1 MHKPLKFLSFWSIN
15 DALDLA
21 ALQMQL
27 DELKAAGIE
36 GVIFHPRYYPNEP
49 HYMGT
54 AYLDIVSELILYA
67 KQIDVEFW
75 LYDENGWPS
84 GTAGG
89 EVIARRPELRCEW
102 AQYEL
107 LSSGEKGIT
116 IHSKPGVS
124 SFQAEA
130 TALFIEITHEAYR
143 KGLKPEAFDYVTG
156 FFSDEVGFLDGHGVT
171 LSYGAVPWDERLPA
185 IYEKRYGEALEPL
198 MELLFID
205 GAGCEQVR
213 TRYWELLTDMLVQ
226 GFYEPIEEW
235 CRANGKRFTA
245 HLKAEE
251 HPYFQLSYS
260 GSCFQV
266 LKGIETPAIDALE
279 RYPGN
284 HFYPR
289 LLHSVAVQQGR
300 DGCLVEAMG
309 GSGWGVS
316 PESFT
321 NYILWLAG
329 HGIDQFVLHLNQ
341 FKLKTQAVQDW
352 PPSMPSHLTWK
363 DAFPA
368 LLASIKQKAKGLMDL
383 SGEPDLL
390 IIVPTRGI
398 MSSFIPEDAR
408 QMNVH
413 DGSNVPASRCGDWNQ
428 RLLQLV
434 EACYAA
440 GIHYEFTEER
450 EVEEHGSILPGK
462 LRIGCREYRRV
473 LLAEG
478 CLWNDEEIVPSL
490 KAVGIQVEESSS
502 WLLNCAIH
510 GAEGSSVQLSK
521 GPAIP
526 KQTAWDAEIPATNQV
541 LIPFLEKGQRKLI
554 AEFPVED
561 AASMAELSIVLHDK
575 VSSLSVNGVDLSIE
589 ETKAGFVAILPDRC
603 IKDKDSIRIEA
614 LVDLQG
620 EPCPIAFLR
629 GRFSV
634 VSLAPYEDKDGAQWM
649 TEGGFKLIPL
659 RKPEPGDLISSGFPF
674 AGSPVR
680 MVKELSLPRD
690 TTNESLLQLTGIHA
704 AAALVYIDD
713 VELGWCWGPSW
724 NVIIGKRAAG
734 NYKLTVELVPST
746 FNVYGPHR
754 HIDGDRY
761 LTSPDQYKGLKNFA
775 DRADAPEQTLVRQWH
790 FVKWGIQ
797 GEAVLYP

>member
-1 MHKPLKFLSFWSIN
+1 MLKPLKFSSFWSIN

-21 ALQMQL
+21 ALQQQL
-27 DELKAAGIE
+27 DELKTAGLD
-36 GVIFHPRYYPNEP
+36 GVVFHPRYYPNEP
-49 HYMGT
+49 QYMST

-67 KQIDVEFW
+67 KRIGMEFW

-89 EVIARRPELRCEW
+89 EVIARRPELKCEW
-102 AQYEL
+102 AQYGDMPN
-107 LSSGEKGIT
+107 GEKGVT

-130 TALFIEITHEAYR
+130 AALFIEITHEAYR

-185 IYEKRYGEALEPL
+185 LYQERYGEVLEPL
-198 MELLFID
+198 MELMFID
-205 GAGCEQVR
+205 GAGHEKVR
-213 TRYWELLTDMLVQ
+213 TQYWELLTDMLVQ
-226 GFYEPIEEW
+226 GFYQPIEEW
-235 CRANGKRFTA
+235 CKANGKRFTA

-266 LKGIETPAIDALE
+266 LEGIETPAIDALE

-289 LLHSVAVQQGR
+289 LLHSVAAQQGR
-300 DGCLVEAMG
+300 AGCLVEAMG

-321 NYILWLAG
+321 DYILWLAG

-352 PPSMPSHLTWK
+352 PPSMPCHLTWK
-363 DAFPA
+363 DAFPD
-368 LLASIKQKAKGLMDL
+368 LLASIKQKAKGLKDL
-383 SGEPDLL
+383 SEDPDML
-390 IIVPTRGI
+390 IVVPTRGI
-398 MSSFIPEDAR
+398 MAYFIPEEAR

-413 DGSNVPASRCGDWNQ
+413 DGSNVPATHSGIINQ

-434 EACYAA
+434 DACYAA

-450 EVEEHGSILPGK
+450 VVEEKGSIVSGK
-462 LRIGCREYRRV
+462 LRIGSREYSHV
-473 LLAEG
+473 LLADG
-478 CLWNDEEIVPSL
+478 CLWNDEKIVPAMKS
-490 KAVGIQVEESSS
+490 AGIRVEESAS
-502 WLLNCAIH
+502 WLPHAVP
-510 GAEGSSVQLSK
+510 ADEGSSAGTIKEPSVLKQSAWSAEP
-521 GPAIP
+521 PAS
-526 KQTAWDAEIPATNQV
+526 NQV
-541 LIPFLEKGQRKLI
+541 FIPFVEMGQHKLI

-561 AASMAELSIVLHDK
+561 AAAISELSILLHDN
-575 VSSLSVNGVDLSIE
+575 VSRLSVNEVILSLQ
-589 ETKAGFVAILPDRC
+589 ETKDGFKASIPDICVR
-603 IKDKDSIRIEA
+603 DQNSIRIEA
-614 LVDLQG
+614 FSDAKG
-620 EPCPIAFLR
+620 EPCPVAFLK

-634 VSLAPYEDKDGAQWM
+634 VSLSPYEDKDGMQWM

-659 RKPEPGDLISSGFPF
+659 LEPNPANLISSGLPF
-674 AGSPVR
+674 AGSPVQII
-680 MVKELSLPRD
+680 KEFNLSQN
-690 TTNESLLQLTGIHA
+690 TTNESVLQLSGVHA
-704 AAALVYIDD
+704 AAALIRIDD

-724 NVIIGKRAAG
+724 SVNIGMREPG
-734 NYKLTVELVPST
+734 NYKLTVDLVPST

-761 LTSPDQYKGLKNFA
+761 LTSPDQYKGVKNFA
-775 DRADAPEQTLVRQWH
+775 DHADSPDQTLVNQWH
-790 FVKWGIQ
+790 FVKWGIE
-797 GEAVLYP
+797 GEAVLYL